1 MHLCL
6 SVRRHRNDR
15 PRCSDGRRD
24 PRDRREVSRRAISR
38 DGAHGHL
45 LLAMQLSDLDHTR
58 SLAKTGSR
66 RGYNWLENV
75 TKSGR
80 FLSFF
85 PFPRMQGGAA
95 GRDYPVEHLLD
106 DIALINP
113 CYWTVYMYLLLLRIT
128 LATKIS
134 ALKERKV
141 SLEPAPRVKQFA
153 PAFGSLL
160 YVCLTCVPPR
170 IRRSHRRYVFSA
182 AISAGMSGE
191 MPQDKFDYTCQNFW
205 PKIMESSFNWM
216 ASQSVTFRSLPY
228 IYDAFPINLSK

>member
-1 MHLCL
+1 
-6 SVRRHRNDR
+6 
-15 PRCSDGRRD
+15 
-24 PRDRREVSRRAISR
+24 
-38 DGAHGHL
+38 
-45 LLAMQLSDLDHTR
+45 MQLSDLDHTR

-141 SLEPAPRVKQFA
+141 SLEPAPRFK
-153 PAFGSLL
+153 PICPCIWISSL
-160 YVCLTCVPPR
+160 CLPHMCSSSDPPL
-170 IRRSHRRYVFSA
+170 
-182 AISAGMSGE
+182 
-191 MPQDKFDYTCQNFW
+191 
-205 PKIMESSFNWM
+205 
-216 ASQSVTFRSLPY
+216 ASQVRLQRR
-228 IYDAFPINLSK
+228 D